1 MVMII
6 ILVCLVSVY
15 MMIAGQMKSDK
26 TAILWGR
33 ILFFATVAMLSVLW
47 FTVYK

>member
-6 ILVCLVSVY
+6 ILVCLISIY

-33 ILFFATVAMLSVLW
+33 VMFVATVIMLSTLW
-47 FTVYK
+47 LVVYR